1 MKLTASKDVAGE
13 FAVFMRQSEDFP
25 ENFSIGLTYQPKD
38 GRQEITLIRCNGKH
52 GIFNSATNFNPSH
65 SHWDFHIHRADAAP
79 LDSGLKAE
87 RRATKTT
94 EYASYEEA
102 LPFFLKLIN
111 LDEGD
116 VRNYFPNDMQGEMF
130 H

>member
-1 MKLTASKDVAGE
+1 M
-13 FAVFMRQSEDFP
+13 
-25 ENFSIGLTYQPKD
+25 IGA
-38 GRQEITLIRCNGKH
+38 E
-52 GIFNSATNFNPSH
+52 S
-65 SHWDFHIHRADAAP
+65 IHRADAAP